1 MENRRIKL
9 IVIIIMLFCIIYI
22 KSPFTYASI
31 YDLFDRVREESGD
44 MPSPPTPPDETNTP
58 SDATNDTTIY
68 HTYYEKISG
77 NVYEEIDDFFSN
89 NTTATDSNP
98 INIGAEGI
106 MVQLINENNEV
117 IDTVVTGKDG
127 NYSFSPKEGTY
138 SIRFIYG
145 NIENKGNSSIEKV
158 LKYNGHDYI
167 AIKTP
172 RANEYIDTKKIE
184 ITNSGRGCAQVFIA
198 LDCSYS
204 MRTTNVKMYN
214 ETKTRLEIAVDS
226 AKRLIN
232 ALLDRGENIYVGLIF
247 FSGTNYRARSL
258 TQDSEILNKDLDSIL
273 QNNWYTPNT
282 NIAGALDK
290 AKNSFKNQDKNNSN
304 RTVIVIS
311 DGIPTSCGSAEIY
324 NTDSYDSIQN
334 KLYNII
340 APATK
345 SKVAELKNDG
355 IRIISLFAK
364 SDVEEENGLVKDIF
378 GEADSFHSI
387 QDGQETI
394 NIITQDI
401 KKYLIETTEEKEYTD
416 SIFTLAGHEDTN
428 RRKIVDDYFNATF
441 YYNAEEG
448 IKTSLFKQ
456 IDEYTSLDEAKTLSD
471 LTYMIV
477 EGGKNYKIT
486 KNPHYDGYKEI
497 RRWEENVIDQE
508 TGEERIVEHV
518 ETEIWKSGEYS
529 NQNLIL
535 KQRPVMHLSLNV
547 TVTGLKIVLN
557 DGYVYYV
564 DTREVMSDMVL
575 IKSLAEE
582 IAHGATIEVEYTI
595 SIRNNSSIQCNYLEI
610 IDYLPEGFLYSEDT
624 ELITEEGIYNKNLGW
639 QLVSLQ
645 ELNEKGFITNSV
657 YRAYQDRR
665 AVKIVLDNAGQGE
678 NGFYISPGG
687 NYEIKLVASRVIGQM
702 SDTDLLND
710 DGKNPNAVEI
720 LGYRN
725 NSNRRMA
732 KAMTEEVLSG
742 GKTSFISWIKG
753 MFPGDGM
760 DEDFTDEASNSAKVV
775 PPTGENINIIKTITT
790 IGIAITLVIMVIYKK
805 LCKKS
810 KMK

>member
-1 MENRRIKL
+1 MRNRQIKFMA
-9 IVIIIMLFCIIYI
+9 IIIMIFCIIYM

-31 YDLFDRVREESGD
+31 YDLFDSIREESGE
-44 MPSPPTPPDETNTP
+44 MPPPPTLPDEPETPGNGTNETNT
-58 SDATNDTTIY
+58 Y
-68 HTYYEKISG
+68 HIYYEKISG
-77 NVYEEIDDFFSN
+77 NVYEEIDDYFSN
-89 NTTATDSNP
+89 STTATDSNP

-106 MVQLINENNEV
+106 AVQLINQNNEV

-127 NYSFSPKEGTY
+127 NYSFSPEEGTY
-138 SIRFIYG
+138 SVRFIYG

-172 RANEYIDTKKIE
+172 GANEYIDTKKIE
-184 ITNSGRGCAQVFIA
+184 ITNSGKGCAQVFIA

-204 MRTTNVKMYN
+204 MRNTNIKMYN

-232 ALLDRGENIYVGLIF
+232 SLLDRGENIYVGLIF

-273 QNNWYTPNT
+273 QNNWYTANT
-282 NIAGALDK
+282 NIVGALDK

-304 RTVIVIS
+304 RTVVVIS
-311 DGIPTSCGSAEIY
+311 DGIPTSSGSTEIY
-324 NTDSYDSIQN
+324 NTDSYETIQD

-340 APATK
+340 APDTK
-345 SKVAELKNDG
+345 NKVAELKNDG

-364 SDVEEENGLVKDIF
+364 SDVKEENDLVKDIF
-378 GEADSFHSI
+378 GEADSFYSI

-394 NIITQDI
+394 NTITQDI
-401 KKYLIETTEEKEYTD
+401 KKYLIDTTEEKEYTD
-416 SIFTLAGHEDTN
+416 SIFILAGHEDKD
-428 RRKIVDDYFNATF
+428 RRKTVDDYFNGTF
-441 YYNAEEG
+441 YYNSEDG

-456 IDEYTSLDEAKTLSD
+456 IDEYNSLDEAKELSN

-477 EGGKNYKIT
+477 EGGKNYQIT
-486 KNPHYDGYKEI
+486 KNPHYDGYREEKK
-497 RRWEENVIDQE
+497 WEENVIDPS
-508 TGEERIVEHV
+508 TGEEHIVEHV
-518 ETEIWKSGEYS
+518 EAEIWKSSEYS

-535 KQRPVMHLSLNV
+535 KQRPTMHLSLNV
-547 TVTGLKIVLN
+547 TATGLKIVLN
-557 DGYVYYV
+557 DGHVYY
-564 DTREVMSDMVL
+564 DETREVMSDMVL

-582 IAHGATIEVEYTI
+582 LAHGATIEVEYTI
-595 SIRNNSSIQCNYLEI
+595 SIRNNSSIQCNYLEL
-610 IDYLPEGFLYSEDT
+610 IDYLPEGFLYSENT
-624 ELITEEGIYNKNLGW
+624 ELITEDGIYNKNLGW

-645 ELNEKGFITNSV
+645 ELNEKGFITNST
-657 YRAYQDRR
+657 YRKYRDRR
-665 AVKIVLDNAGQGE
+665 SVKIVLDNAGQGE

-687 NYEIKLVASRVIGQM
+687 NYEIKLVASRIIGQM

-742 GKTSFISWIKG
+742 GRTSFISWIKG

-760 DEDFTDEASNSAKVV
+760 DEDFTDKTTNSAKVV
-775 PPTGENINIIKTITT
+775 PPTGKEINIVKIMI
-790 IGIAITLVIMVIYKK
+790 IGIILLVIMIIYKK
-805 LCKKS
+805 THKKS
-810 KMK
+810 KMN